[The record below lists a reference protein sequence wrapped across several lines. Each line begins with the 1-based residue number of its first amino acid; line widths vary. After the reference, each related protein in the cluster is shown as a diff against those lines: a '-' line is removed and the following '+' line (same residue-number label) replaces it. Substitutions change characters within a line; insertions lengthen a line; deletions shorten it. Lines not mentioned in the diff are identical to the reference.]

1 MMVRIKPPANRIG
14 LKVGIG
20 RPVVEIGRSMIGTSR
35 LKIVMSR
42 FMIGIDLMNRIGRL
56 IVGKLRPIVVEKIS
70 RPVRRI
76 NWARKGVDHHI
87 VGKDRPKVGNSRQ
100 MLNVNPLER
109 NISPVEVGN
118 NLRLMKIRSPRRNIN
133 VKICHQVVGM

>member
-1 MMVRIKPPANRIG
+1 
-14 LKVGIG
+14 
-20 RPVVEIGRSMIGTSR
+20 
-35 LKIVMSR
+35 
-42 FMIGIDLMNRIGRL
+42 MIGIDLMNRIGRL

-118 NLRLMKIRSPRRNIN
+118 NLRLMKRRSPRRNIN
-133 VKICHQVVGM
+133 VKICHQVAGMCRLIAKSHLTVVRINRLAYVKNHPKH